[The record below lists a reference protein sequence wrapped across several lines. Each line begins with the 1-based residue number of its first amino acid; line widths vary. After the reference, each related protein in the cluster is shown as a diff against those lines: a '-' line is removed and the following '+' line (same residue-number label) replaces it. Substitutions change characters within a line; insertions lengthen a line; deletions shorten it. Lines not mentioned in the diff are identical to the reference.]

1 MEHRQHTHAQQTHE
15 RLRAAAHRHFLQ
27 QRYLATSIDAI
38 LAEAGISS
46 KETLYRHYA
55 NKEALFVDVLSH
67 LTMEQPGFSEKL
79 AALPMPHDLP
89 QLGQAL
95 THLSRGILSMMSQ
108 PGYLPLV
115 RMIIAEA
122 PRFPRLGTLFFST
135 VTKPG
140 LAIITALLQEAREQQ
155 IIADLDFDAV
165 THTLLGGLLT
175 YVLTSL
181 VLGGEEAQPPALDRA
196 DAVVEVIMRALTPL
210 QLTLVFV
217 QGGYAVG
224 KPEPIDAKTALPAF
238 PAAFRPIFRRAGM
251 QDFVWMRSSGSEPV
265 RA

>member
-27 QRYLATSIDAI
+27 QGYLATSIDAI

-79 AALPMPHDLP
+79 AALPMPHDLS